1 MPRLLRPL
9 LATIAFAAASS
20 AFAHVSVSNAWAR
33 ASVAGQQATGVFM
46 DLRSGHNNAKLVGV
60 KTEAA
65 ASAEI
70 HEMSM
75 QDNVMKMRAVQ
86 SVDLPNGQTVNLK
99 PGAFHIMLMG
109 LKQPLNAG
117 DNVQLTLEVVHED
130 GLKESIAVTAPARA
144 LNSGAPAA
152 KSGGGDA
159 HQHGAHQ
166 H

>member
-20 AFAHVSVSNAWAR
+20 AFAHVSVSNSWAR
-33 ASVAGQQATGVFM
+33 ASVTGQQATGVFM
-46 DLRSGHNNAKLVGV
+46 DLRSGHDNAKLVGV

-99 PGAFHIMLMG
+99 PGSFHIMLMG

-144 LNSGAPAA
+144 LNSGNPAPKAGN
-152 KSGGGDA
+152 SDV
-159 HQHGAHQ
+159 HPHGAHQ